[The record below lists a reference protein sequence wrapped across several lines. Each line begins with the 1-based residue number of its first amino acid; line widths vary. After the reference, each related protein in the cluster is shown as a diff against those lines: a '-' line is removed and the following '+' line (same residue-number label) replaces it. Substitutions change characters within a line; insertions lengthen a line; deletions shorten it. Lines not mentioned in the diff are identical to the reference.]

1 MVRYNVTEA
10 SRLGAREKANVLGQG
25 RLQRLSR
32 GMLAEARLA
41 IRRFS
46 DEESGSADV
55 LVGM

>member
-1 MVRYNVTEA
+1 VAEA
-10 SRLGAREKANVLGQG
+10 SRLGAREKANVLGEG
-25 RLQRLSR
+25 RLQRLGR
-32 GMLAEARLA
+32 GMLAEERLA